1 MNGFYKGSTRTKS
14 NWLGKTFFASKSS
27 GINSFKEDGKIVTK
41 YPFKTYEENRKLML
55 DYSLKENPWW
65 IRRIVDE
72 LIEKKPN
79 KFEGIMKIKIIGSV
93 LIPVGKFKLEKS
105 LTK

>member
-1 MNGFYKGSTRTKS
+1 MNGFYKGLTGSKS
-14 NWLGKTFFASKSS
+14 NWLGKTFSASKST
-27 GINSFKEDGKIVTK
+27 GINSFKENREVVQK
-41 YPFKTYEENRKLML
+41 YPFKTYEENGKLIL
-55 DYSLKENPWW
+55 DYNLKENPWW